1 MKQHLIIYGLLILLF
16 LVYNFFFRI
25 SNPRTDTAVNIIFA
39 SVIFGYIGFL
49 ALVVLKK
56 LRKRR

>member
-16 LVYNFFFRI
+16 LAYNFFFRI
-25 SNPRTDTAVNIIFA
+25 SDPRTDTAVNIMFA

>member
-49 ALVVLKK
+49 ALVVLRK